1 MRWWWIAQAIF
12 AETKIYMPCKSEI
25 SLVIKVYEYILL
37 RNKMAQ
43 IFPRKFTH
51 RNTKNNIRSANIQ
64 FSAAIVGSDAYMYIC
79 ASWARILCTRESA
92 VICRVRFVLRCGDVL
107 SYIYIYIY
115 IVALADAPR
124 RWQYTH
130 YRDDAANAKRLGR
143 RCGPIHNIFRRSA
156 YCVLYAR
163 ICIIYIL

>member
-1 MRWWWIAQAIF
+1 MYLMRWWWIAQAIF

-79 ASWARILCTRESA
+79 VSWPEFCAHAKVPLSTVCASSFGA
-92 VICRVRFVLRCGDVL
+92 VM
-107 SYIYIYIY
+107 SSHIYIYIY
-115 IVALADAPR
+115 RCA
-124 RWQYTH
+124 RWCS
-130 YRDDAANAKRLGR
+130 AAMTVHTLSWWCGKRKK
-143 RCGPIHNIFRRSA
+143 
-156 YCVLYAR
+156 AR
-163 ICIIYIL
+163 QTLWSHP